1 MKMTD
6 DHITRKVVDMT
17 ANPAPLGLFGFG
29 VATILLNLHNADIIP
44 LGGMILAMG
53 LFYGGIAQLLAGI
66 MEWKKGNTFGTVAF
80 TSFGLFWI
88 SLVAIVMMPLIGLP
102 ETTVDGM
109 VAYLIMW
116 GLVTVVLFIATLRMN
131 RATQAVF
138 ALLAMLFFLLAA
150 ANLSGS
156 TELMKIAGYE
166 GLVTGVVAIYAGA
179 AQVINEVYGRQ
190 VMPVG

>member
-1 MKMTD
+1 MTD

-88 SLVAIVMMPLIGLP
+88 SLGAIVMMPLIGLP